1 MRDRN
6 AFLFS
11 IGIAIVAA
19 WALWQ
24 TQGWQ
29 IKSWLYPRVILAPLL
44 ALALAE
50 AALTLQGKDGA
61 SREGQPAAD
70 IELES
75 TVDPSLA
82 VRRTWL
88 AAAWILGFFL
98 GVILIGFQPAV
109 PLFVLIYLR
118 AHRERWTLAL
128 ALAVVSAFVFH
139 GLFVALLHLPLP
151 PGLLLRAI
159 GR

>member
-11 IGIAIVAA
+11 AGIALVGL

-24 TQGWQ
+24 TEGWA
-29 IKSWLYPRVILAPLL
+29 IKSWLYPRVILLPLI
-44 ALALAE
+44 ALAVAE
-50 AALTLQGKDGA
+50 AALTFRGKDGG

-75 TVDPSLA
+75 TVDPALA

-88 AAAWILGFFL
+88 AAVWILGLFL
-98 GVILIGFQPAV
+98 AVILIGFQAAV
-109 PLFVLIYLR
+109 PLFVLAYLR
-118 AHRERWTLAL
+118 AHREGWLLGLAL
-128 ALAVVSAFVFH
+128 AAFSALAFH
-139 GLFVALLHLPLP
+139 GLFVYLLHLPLP
-151 PGLLLRAI
+151 PGLLLRMI